1 MSLWIVT
8 RLRDDSTRVL
18 PGDGVDQAGHQPG
31 AEHHQHLGAAD
42 AAVAV
47 GGARRLQHKC
57 HGASHEACHRS
68 RDKCHLQI
76 VPDGGH
82 NLQRDGQEG
91 NVHEDVSGGDQGLAD
106 SV

>member
-8 RLRDDSTRVL
+8 RLRDDSTRAL

-47 GGARRLQHKC
+47 GGARGLQHKC
-57 HGASHEACHRS
+57 YGECHRS

-91 NVHEDVSGGDQGLAD
+91 NVHEDVSAGDQGLAD

>member
-8 RLRDDSTRVL
+8 RLRYDSTLAL

-47 GGARRLQHKC
+47 GGAGGLQHKC
-57 HGASHEACHRS
+57 HGASNEACHRS